1 MNVTTLAKEMA
12 VARGCSHYNN
22 QLDGDAPGGI
32 QDHIRSKGCTAASG
46 SLDRVSRERLQADLC
61 HNVQVKG

>member
-32 QDHIRSKGCTAASG
+32 QDQHTLK
-46 SLDRVSRERLQADLC
+46 RLYSSEW
-61 HNVQVKG
+61 